1 MQLLCGVWALWGGL
15 EWDRTPWPSPASL
28 KGLAKP
34 PGSPQAI
41 TLDSLPPLGMGD
53 SALALAITLIF
64 KSLCVSSITVIS
76 MRWTWETFLKT
87 TLWKKPL
94 CHKLTKDQLI
104 CVDPGDPTP
113 ADSYLDKPRGSSRDL
128 CFLLPSRLGNDFSRC
143 AGDVESTLLSG
154 QSQL

>member
-1 MQLLCGVWALWGGL
+1 MELAAAVWGLGSLGRVGVGQYPLAITSILEGLGQAL
-15 EWDRTPWPSPASL
+15 
-28 KGLAKP
+28 
-34 PGSPQAI
+34 QAV

-53 SALALAITLIF
+53 SVLALAFTLFF

-87 TLWKKPL
+87 TPWKKPF

-113 ADSYLDKPRGSSRDL
+113 ADSYLDKPRGSSRDF
-128 CFLLPSRLGNDFSRC
+128 CFLLPLRLRNDFFRC
-143 AGDVESTLLSG
+143 AGDGESTLLSG